1 MTSNLSTLTNQQI
14 VATYNQ
20 AAEALGRPLVKKFRD
35 KQTAI
40 KRTEAILSE
49 LTPAPKQTAK
59 KSGGKRAGAINLP
72 FRGQL
77 HKIRPDTLNE
87 RVLFALRQGTTIEDL
102 TQLVIQFDRDAGN
115 PVTDPEQRARATVR
129 MLHTYTGLGIA
140 TDADGIMTVI
150 ED

>member
-1 MTSNLSTLTNQQI
+1 MSSNLNSMTNQQI

-49 LTPAPKQTAK
+49 LTPAPEKAK
-59 KSGGKRAGAINLP
+59 TPVRRAGAINLP
-72 FRGQL
+72 YRGQL

-102 TQLVIQFDRDAGN
+102 AQLVAQWDRDAGN

-129 MLHTYTGLGIA
+129 MLHTYTGLGIV
-140 TDADGIMTVI
+140 TDQDGTMTVI
-150 ED
+150 EG